1 MAVWL
6 GAGLT
11 GPGDGQARFD
21 MGLTRFDRHLVGAV
35 RQGGWERIDFADF
48 QFLMIY
54 YSCLN
59 YSTGLKIRIPTVGTI
74 FIAEMNAKT
83 AANPL

>member
-1 MAVWL
+1 LAVWL

-11 GPGDGQARFD
+11 GPGNGQARFA
-21 MGLTRFDRHLVGAV
+21 MGLTRFDRHLVGAM
-35 RQGGWERIDFADF
+35 RQARWERFDCADF

-54 YSCLN
+54 CSWLN

-74 FIAEMNAKT
+74 FIAEMKAKT